1 MTGLTDSEKE
11 LTHVA
16 ELATSH
22 SACRGVELLP
32 YHRLG
37 LHKYKELGWRYPLG
51 DMQPPNREATQA
63 AKATLEKAGATVLL

>member
-37 LHKYKELGWRYPLG
+37 LHKYKVR
-51 DMQPPNREATQA
+51 A
-63 AKATLEKAGATVLL
+63 